1 MRGARCTRRPGAG
14 EDLPWLGRLLQS
26 GPRRIYIADLT
37 RDGVCVVR
45 SVQAHERLAL
55 VHRLATIDQAL
66 DDFARDAKAEIT
78 LDAS

>member
-1 MRGARCTRRPGAG
+1 MGHGARGDQATVARFIG
-14 EDLPWLGRLLQS
+14 GRLLQS

-66 DDFARDAKAEIT
+66 DDFAGDAKAKIT
-78 LDAS
+78 LDAR